1 MFLHEKQNA
10 KRSCKSC
17 NKFKNEVLYNFRR
30 AYNRNGGSASTTNV
44 KYMGKEEVSLKFKE
58 MRRENLALKEK
69 IRRQDKKLKVRIN
82 DPMNVILPILQNF
95 IFFQE
100 KEAELAELLERFDR
114 VEEEVMEKLLEKLS
128 DKVMY

>member
-1 MFLHEKQNA
+1 
-10 KRSCKSC
+10 
-17 NKFKNEVLYNFRR
+17 
-30 AYNRNGGSASTTNV
+30 
-44 KYMGKEEVSLKFKE
+44 MGKEEVSLKFKE

>member
-1 MFLHEKQNA
+1 
-10 KRSCKSC
+10 
-17 NKFKNEVLYNFRR
+17 
-30 AYNRNGGSASTTNV
+30 
-44 KYMGKEEVSLKFKE
+44 MGKEEVSLKFKE

-82 DPMNVILPILQNF
+82 DPMNVILSILQNF